1 MKKNYGSIKN
11 PRRNCTLF
19 GTVLRPSVFFWGL
32 GRQFRISKEGS
43 IVETSSVRASERS
56 STLERSKAR
65 SNAVTTTFG
74 CRVHAH
80 GLSDGHAIAS
90 NARHNDRSSCR
101 TSEST
106 LPESRQEL
114 TSVFLRSY
122 DVSCS
127 KSFVRAAADRKL
139 ASSPSQGAPKR
150 GRS

>member
-19 GTVLRPSVFFWGL
+19 GTALRPSVFSG
-32 GRQFRISKEGS
+32 GGASISK
-43 IVETSSVRASERS
+43 VRS
-56 STLERSKAR
+56 SKPRAFERLSDQAPITLERSKAR
-65 SNAVTTTFG
+65 SNAITTTFG

-80 GLSDGHAIAS
+80 GLSDGHVVAS
-90 NARHNDRSSCR
+90 NARHDDRSSCR

-122 DVSCS
+122 NVSCS
-127 KSFVRAAADRKL
+127 KSSVHAAADRKL